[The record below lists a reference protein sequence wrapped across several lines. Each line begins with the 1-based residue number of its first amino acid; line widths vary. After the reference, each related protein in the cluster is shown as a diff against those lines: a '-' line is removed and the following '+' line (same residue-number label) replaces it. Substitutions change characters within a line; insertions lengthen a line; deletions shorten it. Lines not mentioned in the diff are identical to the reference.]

1 MALGLAAQ
9 IRPLQA
15 DDVSA
20 LCELFAALDGDPDA
34 RRFFHPHPLTA
45 EMARELCARNPRAR
59 DRYDVAAIGS
69 RLVGYA
75 MLRGWDEGYTVPS
88 FGAAVHP
95 DFRGQGLGRALL
107 RHEVAAA
114 REAGAVR
121 LRLTVYR
128 ANRAATRLYA
138 HEGFRL
144 EPRGEDQWLG
154 LLDLRRPAGRR
165 AA

>member
-1 MALGLAAQ
+1 MSSLTRVTLRPVGPDDAPALFA
-9 IRPLQA
+9 
-15 DDVSA
+15 
-20 LCELFAALDGDPDA
+20 LFAALEADPQA
-34 RRFFHPHPLTA
+34 RKFFHPHPLTR
-45 EMARELCARNPRAR
+45 EMADALCARSLQAR
-59 DRYDVAAIGS
+59 DRYDVADIDG

-95 DFRGQGLGRALL
+95 EYRGQGIGRALL
-107 RHEVAAA
+107 RHEIAAA
-114 REAGAVR
+114 RAAGAVR

-128 ANRAATRLYA
+128 ANRAACRLYA

-144 EPRGEDQWLG
+144 EPRGDDQWLG
-154 LLDLRRPAGRR
+154 LLELRRASGRR